1 MTVGPTHLIMS
12 KEARIKKID
21 LINEALCQAVEAL
34 AEEAEYDRKK
44 AYSLQKRVDALE
56 KKLRFYELET
66 GSINYYL
73 AEGSRISAPD

>member
-1 MTVGPTHLIMS
+1 MTVGPSHPTMS

-44 AYSLQKRVDALE
+44 AHSLQKRLDVVE
-56 KKLRFYELET
+56 KKLRLYELET

-73 AEGSRISAPD
+73 APGSRISAPD